1 MSLATSSIDTK
12 IDIHIDRTNSLL
24 KMIDGKDFMY
34 YGTELTT
41 EEPDFISQ

>member
-12 IDIHIDRTNSLL
+12 IDIHIDRT